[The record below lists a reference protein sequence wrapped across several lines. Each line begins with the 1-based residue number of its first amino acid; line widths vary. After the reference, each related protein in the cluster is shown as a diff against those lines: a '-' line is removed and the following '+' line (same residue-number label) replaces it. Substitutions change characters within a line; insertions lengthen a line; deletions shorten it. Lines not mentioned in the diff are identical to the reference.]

1 MLVPTRSAHDSTA
14 PSGFRNTQKTP
25 ETSVVSLKGCLYLM
39 SLKIDEL
46 LRVATGHGASDLHLK
61 VGVFP
66 VMRIGGELHPVGDAP
81 RLKAEDTLDMA
92 FAMMSNRQKQRFK
105 EVSEVDIA
113 YGVPGLGR
121 FRANIFQQRGT
132 VSIVL
137 RVIPDQTRSTA
148 SLGLPPVI
156 DQIAQER
163 RGLILVTGATGSG
176 KSTTLAAMIDYINTT
191 RSGHIVTIEDPIEFL
206 HRDKQA
212 FVTQREVDVDTRS
225 FAEALRGA
233 LRQDPDVILV
243 GEMRDHET
251 IETALTAAETGHL
264 VLSTLHTLDAT
275 ETITRIVSSFP
286 SHQQKSVR
294 IQLAGILKA
303 VISMR
308 LVRAAKGPGRVP
320 AIEVLVSTAFIRD
333 HIINEEKTYMIR
345 EAIAAGTSQY
355 GMQTFDQSLFRL
367 LQAGLISLEEAM
379 NNASNP
385 DEFKMRVQGIYSRD
399 TATVNAS
406 SATAKQEEKETIFVK
421 H

>member
-1 MLVPTRSAHDSTA
+1 MPVR
-14 PSGFRNTQKTP
+14 
-25 ETSVVSLKGCLYLM
+25 
-39 SLKIDEL
+39 IDDL

-61 VGVFP
+61 VGSFP
-66 VMRIGGELHPVGDAP
+66 VMRIGGELHPINDAP
-81 RLKAEDTLDMA
+81 RLKQEDSLDMA

-105 EVSEVDIA
+105 EASEVDIG
-113 YGVPGLGR
+113 YGVAGLGR

-137 RVIPDQTRSTA
+137 RVIPEQTRST
-148 SLGLPPVI
+148 SDLGLPPVI
-156 DQIAQER
+156 DKVAEER
-163 RGLILVTGATGSG
+163 RGLILVTGSTGSG
-176 KSTTLAAMIDYINTT
+176 KSTTLAAMIDRINAM

-206 HRDKQA
+206 HPDKMS

-225 FAEALRGA
+225 FSEALRGA

-243 GEMRDHET
+243 GEMRDYET
-251 IETALTAAETGHL
+251 IETALMAAETGHL

-294 IQLAGILKA
+294 LQLAGILKG

-320 AIEVLVSTAFIRD
+320 AVEVMVSTGLIRD
-333 HIINEEKTYMIR
+333 YIVNEEKTYLIR

-355 GMQTFDQSLFRL
+355 GMQTFDQSLFNL
-367 LQAGLISLEEAM
+367 FQAGLISLEEAIH
-379 NNASNP
+379 NASNA
-385 DEFKMRVQGIYSRD
+385 DEFKMRVSGILSAEQAMNSMTSRTEPVAPTQRD
-399 TATVNAS
+399 S
-406 SATAKQEEKETIFVK
+406 DSIFVK